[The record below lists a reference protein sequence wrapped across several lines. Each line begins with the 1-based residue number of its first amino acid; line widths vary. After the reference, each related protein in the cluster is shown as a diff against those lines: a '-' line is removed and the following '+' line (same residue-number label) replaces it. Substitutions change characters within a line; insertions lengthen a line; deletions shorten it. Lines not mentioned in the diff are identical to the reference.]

1 LKRGES
7 PLLDEYLD
15 HLSGELDR
23 SEHTVRAYSKT
34 ISDWLSHL
42 RELEG
47 GEDHLDLTLTT
58 VHNFLGELAEMGLGK
73 ASLARS
79 VSGLRHFFSFIER
92 RRGIPLSHLQTIQP
106 PKVGRHLPRVLTED
120 EVTVMFDACQGPDF
134 ISKRDRALIEF
145 LYATGCRISEACGLE
160 WSGLDLED
168 GSGKVFGKGRK
179 ERIVLFGGAC
189 ERALVD
195 YRPEWRGRV
204 KGADGRVFLNARGGA
219 LTTRGALD
227 AVKKRAEAVGCY
239 GVTPH
244 TFRHC
249 FATHLL
255 DRGADLR
262 TVQAL
267 LGHASLSTT
276 QIYTKVSIHRM
287 TEVFQQSHPRAHQI

>member
-1 LKRGES
+1 MREGE
-7 PLLDEYLD
+7 PLLLQEYID
-15 HLSGELDR
+15 HLGGELDR
-23 SEHTVRAYSKT
+23 SEHTVRAYTKT
-34 ISDWLSHL
+34 ISDWLIHL
-42 RELEG
+42 REMEG
-47 GEDHLDLTLTT
+47 GEDHRDLTLTV

-79 VSGLRHFFSFIER
+79 VSALKHFFSFLEKR
-92 RRGIPLSHLQTIQP
+92 HSIPLSHLQGVQP

-120 EVTVMFDACQGPDF
+120 EVVAMLAGCGGPDF
-134 ISKRDRALIEF
+134 ISRRDLALLEF
-145 LYATGCRISEACGLE
+145 LYGTGCRISEACSLE
-160 WSGLDLED
+160 WRNLDLAD
-168 GSGKVFGKGRK
+168 GSGKVLGKGRK
-179 ERIVLFGGAC
+179 ERLILFGEAC
-189 ERALVD
+189 ARALRS
-195 YRPEWRGRV
+195 YEPEWRGRV
-204 KGADGRVFLNARGGA
+204 RGVDGRVFLNARGGA

-227 AVKKRAEAVGCY
+227 VVKKRAEAIGSF
-239 GVTPH
+239 GVSPH

-287 TEVFQQSHPRAHQI
+287 TEVFQQSHPRATQT